1 MASADLHLEIG
12 PQYVEAA
19 KQVAEKAITPFRNVG
34 EYKIGAD
41 VDDEEAPY
49 VFVYHKP
56 CQRWIYGG
64 SSDAHELDAAALLS
78 RIAAHRCGGGGD
90 GG

>member
-1 MASADLHLEIG
+1 MADAKLYLEIG

-19 KQVAEKAITPFRNVG
+19 KKAVEDAVAPFRNVG

-41 VDDEEAPY
+41 VDDEEVPY
-49 VFVYHKP
+49 VFVYHEP

-64 SSDAHELDAAALLS
+64 STDAHDLDAAALLS
-78 RIAAHRCGGGGD
+78 RIAEHRCEVPD
-90 GG
+90 A